1 MDDEPQI
8 IIYNKENKKI
18 EIIPKEKKDNE
29 ITNKL
34 TNIQQC
40 NINFTLN
47 LFNLFSPHKLLL
59 FKNIMKNKI
68 IIKEELS
75 NDEKYKY
82 IELLY
87 NNLQNY
93 LEIKKCNI
101 EISDKKTLHLN
112 INSFKSLTEFY
123 MKIIFQI
130 IRNKLNLK
138 ECINK
143 MINDG
148 EFKTFISNEKIWNKT
163 LYDYISY
170 FKNIEFISFSLSDN
184 YENFEIEI
192 ILLFYYLYGF
202 LFKEV
207 NKFYINLN
215 IKNNYNYYQ
224 ISKTKLL
231 KFNEKNENLII
242 SNLILINII
251 SKNGKLKEL
260 FISLDD
266 SNMNEFY
273 SIFTKQF
280 ENDFLNNITI
290 FESSLYFKNFM
301 YLNSI
306 EKLSC
311 EFVSLDPMLFIQNN
325 ELILRFYNHLTDLK
339 LFLFPYK
346 NNKINFRKILFN
358 HNFLKFKGK
367 PIDNNINNYVDSMI
381 IHENKSSIKILNE
394 EKIPKFLFDLFLE
407 NLNTLRMTLDLL
419 ILSFKLE
426 SLEININPY
435 PILEKYDLYTINIIF
450 FIYNILLSLKNSQK
464 FKIFSIECYNIN
476 NVKNIVNKIKRSLI
490 NNNSDNNNIN
500 KIYEIDFSK
509 NEKISELHFNLKN
522 ISYFFTFDK
531 LPYINLK
538 NLSLEN
544 LDYFELKEY
553 NNFFIKEK
561 TKFINLKILKISVN
575 DYFDYNKDEI
585 LIFFSSALPL
595 YLEKLTFIF
604 QVDIT
609 ISFFINIINGF
620 YKNEKIFSIQK
631 NFFLFFSIQELI
643 PFKQRESFQKQTIKF
658 FENKL
663 IKNNILYKI
672 LFQNVSNNNLINN
685 NNNIIILELYKF
697 LKNPYFINIIFCF
710 KKILQKTNTNNRII
724 QETDFKKIFT
734 NIFLFMG
741 LRKYIFNINI

>member
-1 MDDEPQI
+1 MDNEPQI

-29 ITNKL
+29 ITNKI

-47 LFNLFSPHKLLL
+47 LFNLFLPHKLLL

-215 IKNNYNYYQ
+215 IKNNYNSYQ

-280 ENDFLNNITI
+280 ENDLLNNIII

-325 ELILRFYNHLTDLK
+325 ELILRFYNHLTHLK
-339 LFLFPYK
+339 LFFFPYK

-358 HNFLKFKGK
+358 HNFFKFKGK
-367 PIDNNINNYVDSMI
+367 TIDNNINNYVDSII

-394 EKIPKFLFDLFLE
+394 EKIPKFLFDLFIE

-419 ILSFKLE
+419 IISFKLE

-490 NNNSDNNNIN
+490 NSDNNNIN
-500 KIYEIDFSK
+500 KTYEIDFSK

-685 NNNIIILELYKF
+685 NNIIILELYKF

-710 KKILQKTNTNNRII
+710 KKILQKTNTNKRII

>member
-29 ITNKL
+29 ITNKI

-82 IELLY
+82 IEYLY

-93 LEIKKCNI
+93 LEIKNCNI
-101 EISDKKTLHLN
+101 EINDKKTLHLN

-130 IRNKLNLK
+130 NKNKLNLK

-143 MINDG
+143 MIIDG
-148 EFKTFISNEKIWNKT
+148 EYKTFISNEKIWNKT
-163 LYDYISY
+163 LYDYISF
-170 FKNIEFISFSLSDN
+170 FKSIEFISFSLSDN
-184 YENFEIEI
+184 FENFEIEI
-192 ILLFYYLYGF
+192 ILLFYYLYDF

-215 IKNNYNYYQ
+215 IKNIYNSYQ
-224 ISKTKLL
+224 ISKTKLIE
-231 KFNEKNENLII
+231 FNEKNENLII

-251 SKNGKLKEL
+251 SKNEKLKEL

-500 KIYEIDFSK
+500 KTYEIDFSK

-522 ISYFFTFDK
+522 ISHFFTFDK

-538 NLSLEN
+538 ILSLEN
-544 LDYFELKEY
+544 LDYFELIEY

-672 LFQNVSNNNLINN
+672 SFQNNSNNNLINN
-685 NNNIIILELYKF
+685 NNIIILQLYKF

-710 KKILQKTNTNNRII
+710 NKILQKTNTNNRII
-724 QETDFKKIFT
+724 QETNFKKIFT